1 MKRVA
6 TAVALIPIVLVLI
19 LRAPQPLLAAV
30 VAAVAVLTVREMLQ
44 LSERYGVQPLRWPTY
59 ALVVLVFAAVA
70 VGRGTPSTQE
80 IAILLGTGVL
90 CAFAPF
96 VFATFAMPRQ
106 DLRTAFPAGAVS
118 VFALTSVALPLAFL
132 VQLRG
137 MWVAAVPGTIWI
149 LYLLAIVWS
158 GDTFAMYA
166 GKAFGRHK
174 MSPRISPGKTW
185 EGAAASL
192 IGSVAVGTFVYS
204 KAYAIST
211 GLERISLIDP
221 DQAYRNVFEP
231 TNLAPI
237 ILLSAFINI
246 AAQLGDLV
254 ESLIKRGAGVKD
266 SGSLLPGHGGM
277 YDRID
282 ALLFAAPVLWVY
294 AVLHVLYAG
303 N

>member
-6 TAVALIPIVLVLI
+6 TAVVLIPIVLLII
-19 LRAPQPLLAAV
+19 LRAPMPLLSAV
-30 VAAVAVLTVREMLQ
+30 VAGVALLTVRELLQ
-44 LSERYGVQPLRWPTY
+44 LSEGYDIEPLRGPTY
-59 ALVVLVFAAVA
+59 GLVVLMFVAVA
-70 VGRGTPSTQE
+70 AGYGTPSTQE
-80 IAILLGTGVL
+80 ITILLGTGVL

-96 VFATFAMPRQ
+96 VFATFAMSRA
-106 DLRTAFPAGAVS
+106 DLRSAFPAASVS
-118 VFALTSVALPLAFL
+118 VFALTCIALPLAFL

-137 MWVAAVPGTIWI
+137 MWVAAVPGTVWI
-149 LYLLAIVWS
+149 IYLLAIVWS

-166 GKAFGRHK
+166 GKAFGKHK

-185 EGAAASL
+185 EGGAASL

-211 GLERISLIDP
+211 GLARFGLIEP
-221 DQAYRNVFEP
+221 GQVYRNAFEP
-231 TNLAPI
+231 TDLMPI
-237 ILLSAFINI
+237 VVLSAFINI

-294 AVLHVLYAG
+294 AVLHVLSG
-303 N
+303 GQ

>member
-6 TAVALIPIVLVLI
+6 TAVALIPIVLIII
-19 LRAPQPLLAAV
+19 LRAPVPLLSAV
-30 VAAVAVLTVREMLQ
+30 VAGVAVLTIRELLQ
-44 LSERYGVQPLRWPTY
+44 LAKSYNIEPLRAPTY
-59 ALVVLVFAAVA
+59 VVAVIVFAAVA
-70 VGRGTPSTQE
+70 IGHGTPSTQE
-80 IAILLGTGVL
+80 ITILLGTGVL

-96 VFATFAMPRQ
+96 VFATFAMSRA
-106 DLRTAFPAGAVS
+106 DLRSAFPAAAVS
-118 VFALTSVALPLAFL
+118 VFALTCIALPLAFL

-137 MWVAAVPGTIWI
+137 MWVAAVPGAVWI

-192 IGSVAVGTFVYS
+192 IGSVAVGTLVYS

-211 GLERISLIDP
+211 GLARFGLIDP
-221 DQAYRNVFEP
+221 GQVYRNVFEP
-231 TNLAPI
+231 VTVVPI
-237 ILLSAFINI
+237 IVLSAFINV

-294 AVLHVLYAG
+294 AVVHVLYAG
-303 N
+303 E

>member
-6 TAVALIPIVLVLI
+6 TAVALIPIVLLLI
-19 LRAPQPLLAAV
+19 LRAPVPLLSAV
-30 VAAVAVLTVREMLQ
+30 IAGVAVLTVRELLQ
-44 LSERYGVQPLRWPTY
+44 LSEGYDVEPLRGPTY
-59 ALVVLVFAAVA
+59 GLVVLMFVAVA
-70 VGRGTPSTQE
+70 AGHGTPSTQE
-80 IAILLGTGVL
+80 ITILLGTGVL

-96 VFATFAMPRQ
+96 VFATFAMSRP
-106 DLRTAFPAGAVS
+106 DLRSAFPAAAVS
-118 VFALTSVALPLAFL
+118 VFALTCIALPLAFL

-137 MWVAAVPGTIWI
+137 MWVAAVPGTVWI
-149 LYLLAIVWS
+149 IYLLAIVWS

-166 GKAFGRHK
+166 GKAFGKHK

-204 KAYAIST
+204 KAYVIST
-211 GLERISLIDP
+211 GLARFGLIEP
-221 DQAYRNVFEP
+221 GQVYRNPFNP
-231 TNLAPI
+231 TDLMPI
-237 ILLSAFINI
+237 VALSAFINV

-294 AVLHVLYAG
+294 AVLHVLSAG
-303 N
+303 D